1 MRESGSAT
9 REAVE
14 RLFAEHE
21 LTVKVRMSLGSN
33 EAIKQAI
40 AGGLGLSVLS
50 RHTLALMGA
59 TTEITELDADSIEDG
74 SHLVMDLGADSMAA
88 LELMAA
94 LEKRYA
100 IVIDPE
106 CLPEMHSLGSI
117 TALVGRV
124 QGASGA

>member
-1 MRESGSAT
+1 MSASLH
-9 REAVE
+9 EE
-14 RLFAEHE
+14 IRL
-21 LTVKVRMSLGSN
+21 L
-33 EAIKQAI
+33 I
-40 AGGLGLSVLS
+40 A
-50 RHTLALMGA
+50 
-59 TTEITELDADSIEDG
+59 EITELEPEAIEEG

-117 TALVGRV
+117 TALVERV
-124 QGASGA
+124 RGVDPAP

>member
-1 MRESGSAT
+1 MSDSLSQEI
-9 REAVE
+9 
-14 RLFAEHE
+14 RL
-21 LTVKVRMSLGSN
+21 L
-33 EAIKQAI
+33 I
-40 AGGLGLSVLS
+40 A
-50 RHTLALMGA
+50 
-59 TTEITELDADSIEDG
+59 EITELEPESIEGD

-117 TALVGRV
+117 TALVERV
-124 QGASGA
+124 RGADPGS

>member
-1 MRESGSAT
+1 MCDDLR
-9 REAVE
+9 
-14 RLFAEHE
+14 AEIRA
-21 LTVKVRMSLGSN
+21 L
-33 EAIKQAI
+33 I
-40 AGGLGLSVLS
+40 A
-50 RHTLALMGA
+50 
-59 TTEITELDADSIEDG
+59 EITELDVESIDDD

-117 TALVGRV
+117 TALVERV
-124 QGASGA
+124 RGGDPES